1 MLKESRIHDQS
12 VGLPRDTIIFV
23 KFERQV
29 FLHTRLLVCCYL
41 LLEFPCLSFDVLPHT
56 DAAHFL
62 QQPDISHSSVLHSSL
77 SLANYE
83 RPLTVHLVVGT
94 QSDIESTPEQDIN
107 SAKPSNSI
115 SLLRLSG
122 LEPIK
127 SSLKQLDRERSGNK
141 EEEEEEEEEDSSSD
155 SSSSED
161 EADQRLRTK
170 PNKCKRSLR
179 SSCISVPSAV
189 NRLRVRL
196 LNRQTIFFFVKI
208 LYIKRFLLLK
218 LLHLYLKITTLDS
231 KLVRP
236 DSGEPV
242 LCAVWTERNGVLVY
256 NVLPL
261 LSSVDEP
268 HSNQTSV
275 RENTCV
281 SRGTGDIGGSQ
292 CSEQSAPLD
301 SKPLHRYR
309 GHRGEG
315 FAIAWSSTVPG
326 L

>member
-1 MLKESRIHDQS
+1 M
-12 VGLPRDTIIFV
+12 
-23 KFERQV
+23 KFEREV
-29 FLHTRLLVCCYL
+29 FLHTRLQVCCYL

-62 QQPDISHSSVLHSSL
+62 QQPGISHSSVLHSSL

-94 QSDIESTPEQDIN
+94 QSDIESTPEQDSN
-107 SAKPSNSI
+107 STKPSNSV

-141 EEEEEEEEEDSSSD
+141 EEEEEEEDSSSD

-161 EADQRLRTK
+161 EADQRMGTK
-170 PNKCKRSLR
+170 PKCKRSLR

-208 LYIKRFLLLK
+208 LYTKRFLLLK
-218 LLHLYLKITTLDS
+218 LLHLYPQITTLDS

-256 NVLPL
+256 NVRPL

-268 HSNQTSV
+268 NSNQTSV
-275 RENTCV
+275 RDNTCA

-301 SKPLHRYR
+301 SKPLHRYK